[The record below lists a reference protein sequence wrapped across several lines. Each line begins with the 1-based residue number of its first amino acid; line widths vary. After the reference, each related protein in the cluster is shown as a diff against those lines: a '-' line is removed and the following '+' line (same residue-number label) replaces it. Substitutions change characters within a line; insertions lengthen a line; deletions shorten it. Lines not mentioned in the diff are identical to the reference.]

1 MPQLPHH
8 TLENYTESVYN
19 GDMATSANLGAILRH
34 YASRQESAFVILR
47 DFCDYLKKY
56 AAKHLEEQ
64 PNLVQYIEIPESTL
78 QKEFEDMAS
87 RHEVFITTMGG
98 KTVIVSIT
106 FYSVYYANRF
116 KDIVSNI
123 TVPFPSITDLPKQL
137 PADAIEKREAAEL
150 IQTLQ
155 HNQDLK
161 SPLLYCM
168 LMPRD
173 IPSILFPA
181 CVPVHFL
188 TRAAMAKIRHMLKK
202 DEFHD
207 YFQKKMRNA
216 NPSKEIGAQS
226 FFTRF
231 IQHPDNADQQ
241 FDLDGDAFYFWN
253 QLCFFIRQD
262 FEKIKERT
270 IEDINIL
277 QSVAISEIWMM
288 GLKEKA
294 TALQNRE
301 NALRE
306 LEAAL
311 AKPPFF
317 YSMDSILK
325 LKDSKGALLYGQYNE
340 EDLKDFL
347 QKLTTES
354 ENNELPKILV
364 FKVETGA
371 RYFIYKKR
379 VFQLVVRLANEAHDA
394 VEKDLTDKWFNALS
408 DYKKLPEMKDNKKFE
423 EVLKKEVREVSPVL
437 WALLN
442 ANFLTMLN
450 YENDHSEDG
459 GTFHIFSGGKLLP
472 YAELLMLSNSS
483 ILAAAKV
490 MLPFWHTIPILS
502 WIMGIMTRKKQ
513 EKEMEK
519 KSAKAAEAALT
530 EENSHHHSP
539 GRYVNKKEAVIEAAR
554 NVAEELIP
562 SGSTIDRE
570 LDSYL
575 KLWNK
580 MITKEAHLSLTEDVN
595 NLIRDY
601 TRKVIKTI
609 SASTF
614 TVDRVRSLAEALVKT
629 PNMQKIKENDAL
641 TMYVELY
648 ILRLLSNS

>member
-1 MPQLPHH
+1 MA
-8 TLENYTESVYN
+8 S
-19 GDMATSANLGAILRH
+19 MATSANLGTILRH
-34 YASRQESAFVILR
+34 FATRQESAFVSIREFNEYLR
-47 DFCDYLKKY
+47 KY

-64 PNLVQYIEIPESTL
+64 PNLVQYIEIPEATL
-78 QKEFEDMAS
+78 IKELEELAS
-87 RHEVFITTMGG
+87 KHEVFITTISG
-98 KTVIVSIT
+98 KTIVVVIT
-106 FYSVYYANRF
+106 YYSVLYANRF
-116 KDIVSNI
+116 KEIATNI
-123 TVPFPSITDLPKQL
+123 SIPFPTATDLPKQL
-137 PADAIEKREAAEL
+137 PVEAIEKHEASDL
-150 IQTLQ
+150 IPQLQT
-155 HNQDLK
+155 HQDLK
-161 SPLLYCM
+161 SPLLYC
-168 LMPRD
+168 LIMPRD
-173 IPSILFPA
+173 VPSILFPA

-202 DEFHD
+202 DEYHD
-207 YFQKKMRNA
+207 YFQKKLKNA

-226 FFTRF
+226 FYTRF
-231 IQHPDNADQQ
+231 IQHPDNTDQT

-270 IEDINIL
+270 AEDTNVL
-277 QSVAISEIWMM
+277 QAISISEIWMM
-288 GLKEKA
+288 SLKEKA
-294 TALQNRE
+294 SIQQKKE
-301 NALRE
+301 DALRE

-311 AKPPFF
+311 ARPPYF

-340 EDLKDFL
+340 EDLKDFIT
-347 QKLTTES
+347 KLTTES

-379 VFQLVVRLANEAHDA
+379 VFQLVVRLANEAHDTI
-394 VEKDLTDKWFNALS
+394 EKDLINKWFDSLS
-408 DYKKLPEMKDNKKFE
+408 NYKKLAEMKDNKAFE
-423 EVLKKEVREVSPVL
+423 NVLKNEVKELSPVL

-450 YENDHSEDG
+450 YETEHTEDA
-459 GTFHIFSGGKLLP
+459 GTFHIFSGGRLLP
-472 YAELLMLSNSS
+472 FAELLMLSNSS
-483 ILAAAKV
+483 ILSTVKV
-490 MLPFWHTIPILS
+490 MLPFWHSIPILS
-502 WIMGIMTRKKQ
+502 WIMGILSRKKQ
-513 EKEMEK
+513 EKATQK
-519 KSAKAAEAALT
+519 KPSKEFT
-530 EENSHHHSP
+530 SDDIPDDSPKQSP
-539 GRYVNKKEAVIEAAR
+539 GRYVNKKDAVIEAAK

-595 NLIRDY
+595 SLIRDY
-601 TRKVIKTI
+601 TRKVMRTI

-614 TVDRVRSLAEALVKT
+614 TADRVRTLAEALVKT
-629 PNMQKIKENDAL
+629 PNMQKIKESEAL